1 MISWVYRVGTS
12 RLIFRP
18 FFKVRDLFVS
28 SPVNFSFKSFAPE
41 ILLLFFWYLAMFPG
55 RVGYDTKISLE
66 LLRSG
71 GSTDWWTGWYWRVLQ
86 ILSIN
91 GHSVILFA
99 SFSYLLTIISSY
111 WVINS
116 LFSDQGNRRILARTL
131 FAFPILPVFAM
142 TVQHDIFL
150 LCGFLILFGIELRLT
165 KNREIPKKFL
175 KLLVLLILVLILTT
189 HQGLVIALYLIVRA
203 SMILKSKKAAIIVA
217 LLFIAVFSQ
226 VSEYGIKN
234 TEEKNSGQLIPILMD
249 IKCVVQDPD
258 SIVSEDAWTVLN
270 SLLPK
275 STWKKPYR
283 CDDINANEWLNLVD
297 YNQVDAKR
305 LVRTYIALMPK
316 NGELLI
322 MAHIARS
329 NYVLPP
335 PFSQVPPNQVNLNFE
350 RPIGEGTNA
359 ALQSGPPLL
368 HPSVDD
374 SYVKVKPQ
382 VLLPLEYLGQVPIFI
397 FNQSS
402 WFWGWG
408 GLWLWPI
415 AYFSWSIKQSNKQKS
430 SFTLLAPFLLLH
442 LTLFSLGISSTP
454 RHVMPSIVVGLFCLI
469 SIFINQRSV
478 AK

>member
-1 MISWVYRVGTS
+1 MYGFKNFSF
-12 RLIFRP
+12 IFRP
-18 FFKVRDLFVS
+18 LVKVRDLFI
-28 SPVNFSFKSFAPE
+28 SPPGNFSLKSFAPE
-41 ILLLFFWYLAMFPG
+41 ISLLVFWYLAMFPG

-86 ILSIN
+86 ILSLN

-99 SFSYLLTIISSY
+99 SFSYLLTIISFY

-116 LFSDQGNRRILARTL
+116 LFNDQRNRRILARTI
-131 FAFPILPVFAM
+131 FALPILPVFAM

-150 LCGFLILFGIELRLT
+150 LCGFLILFGIELRLA
-165 KNREIPKKFL
+165 KNKEIPIKFL
-175 KLLVLLILVLILTT
+175 KLLVLLILLLILTT
-189 HQGLVIALYLIVRA
+189 HQGLVIALYLVVRA
-203 SMILKSKKAAIIVA
+203 SIILKLKKVTILVA
-217 LLFIAVFSQ
+217 LLFIVVFSQ
-226 VSEYGIKN
+226 VSVYGIKN
-234 TEEKNSGQLIPILMD
+234 TEEKKSGQIIPLLMD

-258 SIVSEDAWTVLN
+258 SVVGEDAWTVLN

-275 STWKKPYR
+275 STWEKPYR
-283 CDDINANEWLNLVD
+283 CDEINANEWLNLVD
-297 YNQVDAKR
+297 YSKADIKR
-305 LVRTYIALMPK
+305 LAKTYIALAPK

-350 RPIGEGTNA
+350 RPIGEGTNV
-359 ALQSGPPLL
+359 ALQSGPPVL

-374 SYVKVKPQ
+374 PYVKVKPQ
-382 VLLPLEYLGQVPIFI
+382 IFLPLEYLAQIPIFI
-397 FNQSS
+397 VNQSS

-415 AYFSWSIKQSNKQKS
+415 VYFSWLVKQSNKQRS
-430 SFTLLAPFLLLH
+430 SFTLLAPLLLLH

-454 RHVMPSIVVGLFCLI
+454 RHVTPSIVIGLTCLI
-469 SIFINQRSV
+469 SILINQRSV
-478 AK
+478 AKIA